1 MICTY
6 FLLFSKLLFFIVFVS
21 FSVQKI
27 LVLCNPTFFV
37 VSFAFGVKSK
47 KKKNHCQDWCQGAYC
62 LCFLPGVLWFQV
74 LCANL
79 SSIVSVWYIY
89 FCVWYKIVI
98 QFCSF
103 ACSGSDFSIPFIKE
117 TILSLLYQYILGL
130 FAIISWSY
138 ICEFVSGLSVLFHWA
153 ICLFLC
159 KYHTLLITV
168 AL

>member
-1 MICTY
+1 MKLHLSL
-6 FLLFSKLLFFIVFVS
+6 FASLPLLLVSNPKISLPRLMSRSLPPYLLLQEFYDFRS
-21 FSVQKI
+21 YVQI
-27 LVLCNPTFFV
+27 FHL
-37 VSFAFGVKSK
+37 
-47 KKKNHCQDWCQGAYC
+47 
-62 LCFLPGVLWFQV
+62 LWV
-74 LCANL
+74 N
-79 SSIVSVWYIY
+79 

-117 TILSLLYQYILGL
+117 TTLSLLYQCILGL

-138 ICEFVSGLSVLFHWA
+138 ICEFVSGLSVLCHWSK
-153 ICLFLC
+153 CLFLC